1 MINRYIRLIC
11 TGLLVFTLIG
21 CSSATTETTA
31 SNTTKAETTTVDT
44 ISEATMSRYRENE
57 LREYQGQH
65 LDPAIGPADNS
76 ISGVKV
82 VSLDNYQL
90 TIDGLVEKPV
100 KLSYDQVLALP
111 PVERLYTLHC
121 VTGWDANI
129 FWKGVL
135 FKDLFAQA
143 GGAKS
148 TAKTVIFRAVDGYS
162 TSLPLALIIA
172 NDLMLAYDAN
182 GLHLPAEMG
191 YPFIVVAED
200 KWGYKWARWVSSI
213 ELSANEDFKGY
224 WEQAGYDNNAD
235 VIGK

>member
-1 MINRYIRLIC
+1 MINRYLRLIC
-11 TGLLVFTLIG
+11 AGLLIFSLIG
-21 CSSATTETTA
+21 CSSSVTEPSSTESSSTEP
-31 SNTTKAETTTVDT
+31 STVDT
-44 ISEATMSRYRENE
+44 VSQATMDRYRENE

-82 VSLDNYQL
+82 VSLDNFQL
-90 TIDGLVEKPV
+90 TINGLVENPI
-100 KLSYDQVLALP
+100 KLKYDQVLALP
-111 PVERLYTLHC
+111 PVERFITLHC

-129 FWKGVL
+129 LWKGVL
-135 FKDLFAQA
+135 LEDLFAQA
-143 GGAKS
+143 GGVKS

-213 ELSANEDFKGY
+213 ELSSDENFKGY
-224 WEQAGYDNNAD
+224 WEQAGYDNDGA

>member
-1 MINRYIRLIC
+1 MLGRYFKYFCL
-11 TGLLVFTLIG
+11 GLLIFTLTG
-21 CSSATTETTA
+21 CSPAASGMSAVTTET
-31 SNTTKAETTTVDT
+31 STVDT
-44 ISEATMSRYRENE
+44 MSQATMDRYRENE
-57 LREYQGQH
+57 LREYQGQP

-76 ISGVKV
+76 ISGVKI

-90 TIDGLVEKPV
+90 TINGLVEKPV
-100 KLSYDQVLALP
+100 KLSYEQVLALT
-111 PVERLYTLHC
+111 PVERFITLHC

-129 FWKGVL
+129 LWKGVL
-135 FKDLFAQA
+135 FEDLFSLA
-143 GGAKS
+143 GGVKD

-162 TSLPLALIIA
+162 TSMPLALIIA
-172 NDLMLAYDAN
+172 NDLILAYEAN
-182 GLHLPAEMG
+182 GLYLPAEMG

-213 ELSANEDFKGY
+213 ELSADENFKGY